1 MRTVRD
7 ADGTHYLLLKQ
18 SGDTSLVRDPDSG
31 AERYIENS
39 RLEAVEGESPLVTA
53 ASGIDPAVRRLLTAT
68 YDDRSL
74 GLLVELADRGPLS
87 AIQLL
92 DSYDL
97 CESDLHGLLGEFRAA
112 GLVTEADAGGRRG
125 YNATE
130 LATTAIEHLRSDPN
144 TDS

>member
-7 ADGTHYLLLKQ
+7 DEGTQYLLLKH
-18 SGDTSLVRDPDSG
+18 SGDTSLVRDPNTG
-31 AERYIENS
+31 AEQYIENS
-39 RLEAVEGESPLVTA
+39 RLEAAEGESPLITA
-53 ASGIDPAVRRLLTAT
+53 ASGIHPAVRRLLTAT

-74 GLLVELADRGPLS
+74 GLIVELTDRGPLS
-87 AIQLL
+87 AIELL

-112 GLVTEADAGGRRG
+112 GLVEEADAAGRRG

-130 LATTAIEHLRSDPN
+130 LATMAVKRLRRSSN